1 MEMKERILLKAR
13 ELFQQ
18 YGVKSITMDEIA
30 SQLGVSK
37 KTIYQFFNDKD
48 ELVLVVFSDFI
59 DKIEAECSS
68 LKNQFPNAILE
79 VVNLMHY
86 VLDLFSRINPV
97 MLYDLKKFH
106 PKAYQVFLNYKNE
119 FLYNSIVANLKRGIE
134 EGVYRKNLNVDI
146 LAKFRIESIEL
157 AFDQQLFPAGKYN
170 LVEVQKVF
178 IESYLFGIS
187 NLEGHK
193 MISDYLEQQKN
204 FRS

>member
-37 KTIYQFFNDKD
+37 KTIYQFFSDKD

-187 NLEGHK
+187 SLEGHK
-193 MISDYLEQQKN
+193 MISDYLEQ
-204 FRS
+204 

>member
-1 MEMKERILLKAR
+1 MKERILLKAR

-37 KTIYQFFNDKD
+37 KTIYQFFSDKD

-187 NLEGHK
+187 SLEGHK

>member
-37 KTIYQFFNDKD
+37 KTIYQFFSDKD
-48 ELVLVVFSDFI
+48 DLVLVVFSDFI

-187 NLEGHK
+187 SLEGHK

>member
-1 MEMKERILLKAR
+1 MKERILLKAR

-37 KTIYQFFNDKD
+37 KTIYQFFSDKD

-187 NLEGHK
+187 SLEGHK
-193 MISDYLEQQKN
+193 MISDYLEQQKKL
-204 FRS
+204 

>member
-1 MEMKERILLKAR
+1 MLKAR

-37 KTIYQFFNDKD
+37 KTIYQFFSDKD

-187 NLEGHK
+187 SLEGHK

>member
-37 KTIYQFFNDKD
+37 KTIYQFFSDKD

-187 NLEGHK
+187 SLEGHK